1 MSFLENITLAFGSLK
16 ANKMRALLTM
26 LGIIIGIASVI
37 AIMTVG
43 NSLTGSL
50 TSSMQSLGA
59 GNITLSLQSK
69 QSQGRFGMGGGMGF
83 GIDADNLI
91 TDEMLEALREEYSE
105 DIDSISLSDS
115 VGSGQTTQGRNYAN
129 LSLTGVNVE
138 YASANDITMT
148 QGRFITERDIE
159 NEKKACVVSSLL
171 VENMFGTENPLGQ
184 RIVVTVG
191 DHVARYTIVGVYE
204 YESSSMMGM
213 TENQAD
219 VSTDVYIPLSTA
231 QRISGSKGYQSLTV
245 VTIAGVDATAFANT
259 VTSFFDKYYAKN
271 DDYGVSAFSME
282 SMVESMTEMLSTVS
296 LAIAAIAAISLLV
309 GGIGVM
315 NIMMVSITERTREIG
330 TRKAIGATNG
340 EIRIQFI
347 VEAIVICLV
356 GGLIGIALGVTIG
369 SIASDYLGYSAQPSV
384 QVMFLAAGFSML
396 IGVFFGYYP
405 ANKAAKLNPIDALRY
420 E

>member
-1 MSFLENITLAFGSLK
+1 MSILENISLAFSSLRS
-16 ANKMRALLTM
+16 NKMRALLTM

-59 GNITLSLQSK
+59 GNITVSLQSK
-69 QSQGRFGMGGGMGF
+69 QSQGRWGMSQS
-83 GIDADNLI
+83 ISEENLI
-91 TDEMLEALREEYSE
+91 SSEMLNALLDTYPDEIQSVALSE
-105 DIDSISLSDS
+105 N
-115 VGSGQTTQGRNYAN
+115 VGSGQTTKNRNYAN
-129 LSLTGVNVE
+129 LSLTGVNPE
-138 YASANDITMT
+138 YANAESVTLT
-148 QGRFITERDIE
+148 RGRFITERDVE
-159 NEKKACVVSSLL
+159 NRKKTCVVSSLL
-171 VENMFGTENPLGQ
+171 AENMFGTGSPLGQ
-184 RIVVTVG
+184 RIVVTAG
-191 DHVARYTIVGVYE
+191 SHVATYTVVGVYE
-204 YESSSMMGM
+204 YEESAMGM
-213 TENQAD
+213 GTQNSAD
-219 VSTDVYIPLSTA
+219 VSTSVYIPITTA
-231 QRISGSKGYQSLTV
+231 QRVTGNRGYQSLTV
-245 VTIAGVDATAFANT
+245 GYTGTDATSFADT
-259 VTSFFDKYYAKN
+259 LSSFFDRYYASNEK
-271 DDYGVSAFSME
+271 YGVSAFSME
-282 SMVESMTEMLSTVS
+282 SMVESMTDMLSTVS

-356 GGLIGIALGVTIG
+356 GGLLGIVLGVSLG
-369 SIASDYLGYSAQPSV
+369 SFAASTLGYPAQPSV
-384 QVMFLAAGFSML
+384 QVMLLAAGFSML

>member
-1 MSFLENITLAFGSLK
+1 MSILENISLAFSSLRS
-16 ANKMRALLTM
+16 NKMRALLTM

-59 GNITLSLQSK
+59 GNITVSLQSK
-69 QSQGRFGMGGGMGF
+69 QSQGRWGMSQS
-83 GIDADNLI
+83 ISEENLI
-91 TDEMLEALREEYSE
+91 SSEMLDALLAAYRDEIQSIALSE
-105 DIDSISLSDS
+105 N
-115 VGSGQTTQGRNYAN
+115 VGSGQTTKNRNYAN
-129 LSLTGVNVE
+129 LSLTGVNPE
-138 YASANDITMT
+138 YAAAESVTLT
-148 QGRFITERDIE
+148 RGRFITERDVE
-159 NEKKACVVSSLL
+159 NRKKTCVVSSLL
-171 VENMFGTENPLGQ
+171 AENMFGTESPLGQ
-184 RIVVTVG
+184 RIVVTAG
-191 DHVARYTIVGVYE
+191 SHVATYTVVGVYE
-204 YESSSMMGM
+204 YEESAMGM
-213 TENQAD
+213 GTQNSAD
-219 VSTDVYIPLSTA
+219 VSTSVYIPITTA
-231 QRISGSKGYQSLTV
+231 QRVTGNRGYQSLTV
-245 VTIAGVDATAFANT
+245 GYTGTDATSFADT
-259 VTSFFDKYYAKN
+259 LSSFFDHYYASN
-271 DDYGVSAFSME
+271 EEYGVSAFSME
-282 SMVESMTEMLSTVS
+282 SMVESMTDMLSTVS

-356 GGLIGIALGVTIG
+356 GGLLGIVLGVSLG
-369 SIASDYLGYSAQPSV
+369 SFAASTLGYPAQPSV
-384 QVMFLAAGFSML
+384 QVMLLAAGFSML

>member
-1 MSFLENITLAFGSLK
+1 MSIVENIVLAFASLK

-50 TSSMQSLGA
+50 TSSMQGLGV

-69 QSQGRFGMGGGMGF
+69 QSQGRFGMGF
-83 GIDADNLI
+83 SIDASNLI
-91 TDEMLEALREEYSE
+91 SDEMLATLREEYPDE
-105 DIDSISLSDS
+105 IDAISLSDS
-115 VGSGQTTQGRNYAN
+115 VGSGQTTKGRNYAN
-129 LSLTGVNVE
+129 LSLTGVNTE
-138 YASANDITMT
+138 YAAANDVSMT
-148 QGRFITERDIE
+148 RGRFITERDIE

-171 VENMFGTENPLGQ
+171 AENMFGTEDVLGQ
-184 RIVVTVG
+184 RIVVTAG
-191 DHVARYTIVGVYE
+191 EHVATYTIVGVYE

-213 TENQAD
+213 TANQAD
-219 VSTDVYIPLSTA
+219 VSTDVYIPLSIA
-231 QRISGSKGYQSLTV
+231 QRLSGSKGYQSLTV
-245 VTIAGVDATAFANT
+245 VTKAGVDATAFAT
-259 VTSFFDKYYAKN
+259 TLTTFFDRYYARN
-271 DDYGVSAFSME
+271 DDYGISAFSME
-282 SMVESMTEMLSTVS
+282 SMVESMTEMLGTVS
-296 LAIAAIAAISLLV
+296 MAIAAIAAISLLV

-356 GGLIGIALGVTIG
+356 GGLIGIALGVALG
-369 SIASDYLGYSAQPSV
+369 AVAADYLGYPAQPSV
-384 QVMFLAAGFSML
+384 QVMLLAAGFSML

-405 ANKAAKLNPIDALRY
+405 ANKAAKLDPIDALRY